1 MSETSIKDFLAKISS
16 GVKDTVDVTLQS
28 SGKTIKCNILSL
40 KQQKDIISCI
50 ADGLV
55 GIVSFTRIINNIIE
69 EVSSCNDILIT
80 DKPYVIIPLR
90 FNALGTSYKNED
102 GTSLDISP
110 ILETLKTKKLL
121 AKTSDSI
128 TFNNITVNVRVPTI
142 KEESDITKKLED
154 EIKRNGEKNNTK
166 NLGSIYI
173 YEILKY
179 IKSLEFDDSVLNFEK
194 LPIKD
199 KLEVI
204 ESLPLAHNKLIIQFI
219 EAIRAEERDLLTVN
233 DTVIEINP
241 GFFNTD

>member
-55 GIVSFTRIINNIIE
+55 GMVSFTRVINNVIE

-80 DKPYVIIPLR
+80 DKPYIIIPLR
-90 FNALGTSYKNED
+90 FNALGNLYKNED

-110 ILETLKTKKLL
+110 IIETLKTKKLST
-121 AKTSDSI
+121 KTSDSI

-179 IKSLEFDDSVLNFEK
+179 IKSLEFDDSLLNFEK

-219 EAIRAEERDLLTVN
+219 EAIRAEERELLTVN